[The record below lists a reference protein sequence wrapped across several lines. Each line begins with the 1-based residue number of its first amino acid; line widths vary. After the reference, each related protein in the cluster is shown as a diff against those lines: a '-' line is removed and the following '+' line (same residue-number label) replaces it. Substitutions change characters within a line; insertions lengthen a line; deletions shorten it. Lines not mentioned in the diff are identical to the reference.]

1 VVEAN
6 IHDQGHVLIHILKM
20 VVCLVPVIQVV
31 LTTVTQLLAQLRL
44 QDNMCRMHYQTMVSE
59 KTTQVGKSNLI
70 KIRCLL

>member
-1 VVEAN
+1 VPGEVGEVVQLPVVEAN

-44 QDNMCRMHYQTMVSE
+44 QDNMCR
-59 KTTQVGKSNLI
+59 
-70 KIRCLL
+70 